1 MRVPRVQ
8 FTVRRMIEL
17 ILFVAL
23 ILGLAIQS
31 HRAARREHEL
41 AQLERAF
48 LEVLDELRAARE
60 IISREVLAREERA
73 KTLLPAADK

>member
-17 ILFVAL
+17 IIFVAL
-23 ILGLAIQS
+23 ILGLVIQS
-31 HRAARREHEL
+31 DRAARSEREL
-41 AQLERAF
+41 AQLERVHR
-48 LEVLDELRAARE
+48 EVVDELVAARE
-60 IISREVLAREERA
+60 VNAREVLAREERA